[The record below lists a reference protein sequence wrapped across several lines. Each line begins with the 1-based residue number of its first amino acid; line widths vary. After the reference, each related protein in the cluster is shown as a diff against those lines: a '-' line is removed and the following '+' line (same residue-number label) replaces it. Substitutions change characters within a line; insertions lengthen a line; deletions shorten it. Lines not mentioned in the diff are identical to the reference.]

1 MAWHGNTNF
10 TPTLLNT
17 FFYSPSP
24 SFSLPISPLA
34 PIVVSFLPLLSS
46 LRGIS
51 ELFPHEKTFPRAK
64 TAITAASS
72 HPRSP
77 RSTPSPVLR
86 RGSFP
91 RRRSPMWPSLV
102 RCPWNKSPPL
112 PRQSS
117 FPLASRLRQQR
128 EVAEKGPI
136 LPTSF
141 CDGFQNS
148 WASRVAVRLPILLSG

>member
-1 MAWHGNTNF
+1 MAWKYIFHSY
-10 TPTLLNT
+10 TLEHLLLQP
-17 FFYSPSP
+17 FPLLLPPYLPSRPHCRFLPSP
-24 SFSLPISPLA
+24 SFFPPRHFGALSARKNVPSGKDSHYCSKLSP
-34 PIVVSFLPLLSS
+34 
-46 LRGIS
+46 
-51 ELFPHEKTFPRAK
+51 
-64 TAITAASS
+64 
-72 HPRSP
+72 SP
-77 RSTPSPVLR
+77 RSAPSPVLR
-86 RGSFP
+86 RRSFP

-148 WASRVAVRLPILLSG
+148 WASRVAVRLPILPSG